1 MRPDPAVGAPA
12 ETAHE
17 KGIIHRDL
25 KPANVKITPDGKVKV
40 LDLGLAKA
48 LIGPQVGL
56 EPTTLRLTA
65 GSDNY
70 CGILPDFASSC
81 FLVLS
86 HRKPTDLVLV
96 SICRAVL

>member
-1 MRPDPAVGAPA
+1 MVF
-12 ETAHE
+12 
-17 KGIIHRDL
+17 HRISHGFFVVFL
-25 KPANVKITPDGKVKV
+25 M
-40 LDLGLAKA
+40 
-48 LIGPQVGL
+48 GPQVGL

-65 GSDNY
+65 GSNNY
-70 CGILPDFASSC
+70 CGILSDFASSC